1 MPGPRSKLF
10 GRVEPNGDPTKYVC
24 IKCGY
29 STFSLR
35 YLASA
40 VSAMSQVDTDLLVPV
55 ARSSS
60 HMYLHYASGECPE
73 GATQR
78 GHETAATHHHHYQAV
93 HNNVPL
99 WSWHDVM
106 FLINDCIL
114 VAGLPLET
122 FENPWFQAMMAGIQI
137 FSAQHPE
144 ISLDLALLA
153 ARGELVLDPAE
164 FAE

>member
-29 STFSLR
+29 T
-35 YLASA
+35 
-40 VSAMSQVDTDLLVPV
+40 
-55 ARSSS
+55 RSSS